1 MTSEHLFVYGTLL
14 ADVEHPVGA
23 LLRVHAELIGA
34 GTIQARLYDLGAYPG
49 AILSESPEEFVHG
62 EVYQVRQWETVIR
75 RIDVYEGCSDKDA
88 ERQEFQRREV
98 LVNRLD
104 GAGMMAW
111 SYLYIGE
118 YPAGGYMQG
127 GDYGAYLS
135 KLPITG
141 GFTKLR

>member
-14 ADVEHPVGA
+14 TEVAHSVGT
-23 LLRVHAELIGA
+23 LLRVHAKLVGT
-34 GTIQARLYDLGAYPG
+34 GTIQARLYDLGTYPG
-49 AILSESPEEFVHG
+49 AILSESPEESVHG

-118 YPAGGYMQG
+118 YPAGGYIQG